1 MSLNLSINRPNPI
14 KENKF
19 INKFMKELAEC
30 LKKDKI
36 SLIED
41 ILKNNLLT
49 TANKNAITWKGNE
62 IIEQYMIN
70 TSRTETKYFIKDN
83 KKTYW
88 LDNKKHYNNE
98 FYEVLKVENNKIE
111 KIEIKKQEIPNNI
124 GVNDVFRIKNGKCI
138 IDDIATKELK
148 EEITKMAEEVVEKQN
163 KNLERYRKDGHLYMV
178 IEELENNRFLKDLS
192 DSSKI
197 EFEEVNITQD
207 LLDKAT
213 EGIVLKYNNGKYEY
227 YSDDGYKLE

>member
-62 IIEQYMIN
+62 IIQQYITN
-70 TSRTETKYFIKDN
+70 AGRTETIYFIKDN
-83 KKTYW
+83 KKIYW
-88 LDNKKHYNNE
+88 ENNKKQCNNNV
-98 FYEVLKVENNKIE
+98 YTAIKVENRKIE
-111 KIEIKKQEIPNNI
+111 EIEIAKQEIPTNI
-124 GVNDVFRIKNGKCI
+124 GVNDIFKIKDGNYML
-138 IDDIATKELK
+138 DDISTKELK
-148 EEITKMAEEVVEKQN
+148 KEITKMAEDVIEKQN
-163 KNLERYRKDGHLYMV
+163 KNLAEYRKEGHLYIV
-178 IEELENNRFLKDLS
+178 TEELRNNRFLKDLNT
-192 DSSKI
+192 SSKV
-197 EFEEVNITQD
+197 EFEEVDIPQN

-213 EGIVLKYNNGKYEY
+213 EGIILKYNNGKYEY